1 MAEKTAKV
9 ETGPEGGYIFYRAY
23 GTELKNFAFHPFS
36 ETSRRCLM
44 SAMEQVSPVNIIL
57 KQLAF
62 GNGHNTE
69 DFAPFFFF
77 SPLNQH

>member
-1 MAEKTAKV
+1 MAKKTAKV

-23 GTELKNFAFHPFS
+23 GIELKNFAFHPIS

-44 SAMEQVSPVNIIL
+44 STMEQVSPVNITV

-62 GNGHNTE
+62 GNVSISKYRKLYPI
-69 DFAPFFFF
+69 FLSFP
-77 SPLNQH
+77 S